1 MNNLKMINDKFG
13 HALGD
18 QAIQMVARVLVQH
31 TRMNDRVYRMG
42 GDEFL
47 VVMRNANAFELED
60 RLHQVDTILQR
71 TRLGRYEAELEIT
84 IAWGATEFNGANQ
97 IDLQS
102 GLRTSRCT
110 RARSNANHCNVVFP
124 LTPFGLTVNS
134 T

>member
-1 MNNLKMINDKFG
+1 MINDKFG

-60 RLHQVDTILQR
+60 RLHQVDMICSG
-71 TRLGRYEAELEIT
+71 LGSVGTNGLEIT

-97 IDLQS
+97 IDLA
-102 GLRTSRCT
+102 LRIADKSMYSCKKQRKSLQHSLADSIRLDSQFDLSITLP
-110 RARSNANHCNVVFP
+110 N
-124 LTPFGLTVNS
+124 
-134 T
+134 